1 MFESMNEQIQK
12 TMKPMT
18 DLATI
23 NAKTL
28 EQLAEKQASLFT
40 SLVNEGVNFG
50 NNLTQH
56 QDVPSL
62 VNAQKGFWENVQQ
75 KLVSSG
81 KESYEIIA
89 KAQEKT
95 GDILK
100 TSVQEAQPAPA
111 TGKK

>member
-1 MFESMNEQIQK
+1 MFDTMNEQIQK

-18 DLATI
+18 ELASI

-56 QDVPSL
+56 QDVTSL
-62 VNAQKGFWENVQQ
+62 ANAQKGFWENVQQ
-75 KLVSSG
+75 TLVSSG
-81 KESYEIIA
+81 KESYEIIT

-95 GDILK
+95 GDVLK
-100 TSVQEAQPAPA
+100 TSVQAAQPAPSTA
-111 TGKK
+111 KK